1 MTEEYQALRTTSVLN
16 KCHTGSMLE
25 TSARLLRLLSLFQG
39 RRYWSGADLA
49 GRLEVTSR
57 TLRRDV
63 DKLRTLGYPIH
74 STSGAEGGYQL
85 GAGSTMP
92 PLLLDDEEAVAVA
105 VGLRSAAAGGIEG
118 VEEASLRA
126 LSKIEQMLP
135 ARLGR
140 RVAALQ
146 SVVVMPT
153 RKGSS
158 VDARTLSTIAGACR
172 DHEALRFRY
181 RDHAGTASSRSVEPH
196 RLVSTG
202 RRWYLVAWDSN
213 RKDWRTFRVDRIQPR
228 LTAGPRFTPRDP
240 PARDLAAYVARG
252 VWYAPPCRARIKLLV
267 AAEVVAERLPPGIG
281 LIEPIDEHSCFFD
294 TGASTY
300 ESLAMHLA
308 LLGVDFELTGPS
320 ELEDQVRRL
329 IDRYRR
335 AVKVS

>member
-1 MTEEYQALRTTSVLN
+1 
-16 KCHTGSMLE
+16 MLE

-49 GRLEVTSR
+49 NRLEVTSR

-105 VGLRSAAAGGIEG
+105 LGLRCAAAGAIEG
-118 VEEASLRA
+118 VEEASVRA
-126 LSKIEQMLP
+126 LSKIEQILP
-135 ARLGR
+135 PRLGR

-146 SVVVMPT
+146 AIIVTPA
-153 RKGSS
+153 RAGSS
-158 VDARTLSTIAGACR
+158 VDARTLSAIAGACR

-181 RDHAGTASSRSVEPH
+181 RDHAGTASARSVEPH
-196 RLVSTG
+196 RLVNTG
-202 RRWYLVAWDSN
+202 RRWYLVAWDSD

-228 LTAGPRFTPRDP
+228 LTAGPRFAPRDP

-267 AAEVVAERLPPGIG
+267 AADAVAGRLPPCIG
-281 LIEPIDEHSCFFD
+281 LIEPIDEHSCFFE
-294 TGASTY
+294 TGASTF
-300 ESLAMHLA
+300 ESLAMHLV
-308 LLGVDFELTGPS
+308 LLGVDFELTEPQ
-320 ELEDQVRRL
+320 ELVDQVRRL
-329 IDRYRR
+329 TDRYRR
-335 AVKVS
+335 ATVHLDA